1 MITVVTGRFNTE
13 TLNSNYEYRKKY
25 GFNCLYCCPLELS
38 PKILYDTPVFV
49 IEMNNS
55 TNKIEGVGLIKNRI
69 QTNRYYKVHNDGNTN
84 RYIYIGNYFID
95 RETLESYNPQ
105 LVYILEIVLFKGKT
119 HSKRG
124 SGLTIIPEKV
134 LKFDI
139 CKGINLQKDIKTIF
153 IYQFRTK
160 ISQDNG
166 VNIIQD
172 NIENRENRENIENR
186 DNNENNENNENR
198 ENILSKNEC

>member
-25 GFNCLYCCPLELS
+25 GFKCLYCCPSELS
-38 PKILYDTPVFV
+38 PKILYDSPVFV

-69 QTNRYYKVHNDGNTN
+69 QTNKYYKVHNDGNTN

-95 RETLESYNPQ
+95 RETLETYNPR
-105 LVYILEIVLFKGKT
+105 LVYVLEIVLFKGKT

-139 CKGINLQKDIKTIF
+139 CKGINVQKDIKNIF
-153 IYQFRTK
+153 VYQFRDK
-160 ISQDNG
+160 ISQDIEVNKIHDSSENG
-166 VNIIQD
+166 ETS
-172 NIENRENRENIENR
+172 ENREN
-186 DNNENNENNENR
+186 
-198 ENILSKNEC
+198 

>member
-1 MITVVTGRFNTE
+1 MITVVTSRFNTE
-13 TLNSNYEYRKKY
+13 TLISNYEYRKKY
-25 GFNCLYCCPLELS
+25 GFKCIYCCPSELS

-55 TNKIEGVGLIKNRI
+55 TNKIEGFGLIKNRI
-69 QTNRYYKVHNDGNTN
+69 ETNRYYKVHSDGDRN

-95 RETLESYNPQ
+95 RQTIESYNPQ

-134 LKFDI
+134 LKFDV
-139 CKGINLQKDIKTIF
+139 CKCINVQKDIKDLF
-153 IYQFRTK
+153 IYQFRYK
-160 ISQDNG
+160 IPRDNE
-166 VNIIQD
+166 VNINQ
-172 NIENRENRENIENR
+172 ENQETQIV
-186 DNNENNENNENR
+186 
-198 ENILSKNEC
+198 

>member
-13 TLNSNYEYRKKY
+13 TLNSNYEYRRKH
-25 GFNCLYCCPLELS
+25 GFKCLYCCPSELS
-38 PKILYDTPVFV
+38 PKILYDTLVFV

-69 QTNRYYKVHNDGNTN
+69 QANRYYRVHNDGNTN

-139 CKGINLQKDIKTIF
+139 CKGINVQKDIKNIF

-160 ISQDNG
+160 ISQDNE
-166 VNIIQD
+166 VNRIQD
-172 NIENRENRENIENR
+172 NSENRENSENSENS
-186 DNNENNENNENR
+186 
-198 ENILSKNEC
+198 ENILSKNEY